1 MNINYIFSGVIY
13 RNIIYCTL
21 ANIQCSD
28 DMLLIYDQMYCV
40 TDPVLGKISLAVTYD
55 CGVSSLACLGRVL
68 VDNNITWKIRGP
80 PVTLGGV
87 CDSVSR

>member
-1 MNINYIFSGVIY
+1 MLRY
-13 RNIIYCTL
+13 
-21 ANIQCSD
+21 

-40 TDPVLGKISLAVTYD
+40 TDPVLGKISLAVTHD
-55 CGVSSLACLGRVL
+55 CGVSSLARVGRVL
-68 VDNNITWKIRGP
+68 VDNNITLKIRGR